1 MRLLN
6 LGLETLTDALS
17 NSGAVNSGRHDHR
30 AGEGAM
36 ARGGRGVFKR
46 LTRWRPTSQYQQRYS
61 DSSNPSCGGEVMERE
76 RKPRREGAETKIG
89 RWRSGRKATAGSH
102 GGEEWH
108 EYYCFF
114 RGENPR
120 SSSRCTSGSPGIGGY
135 EGGFNA
141 ATERKGSE
149 GPLHIS
155 SVVLYPL
162 IRCTPC
168 NSLALLLLLFRQGIS
183 GRFQRMAVRDLMA

>member
-1 MRLLN
+1 
-6 LGLETLTDALS
+6 
-17 NSGAVNSGRHDHR
+17 
-30 AGEGAM
+30 
-36 ARGGRGVFKR
+36 
-46 LTRWRPTSQYQQRYS
+46 
-61 DSSNPSCGGEVMERE
+61 MERE

-89 RWRSGRKATAGSH
+89 RSRCAGKATAGSR

-120 SSSRCTSGSPGIGGY
+120 SSSRCTSGSQGIGGY

-149 GPLHIS
+149 GQASHFLS
-155 SVVLYPL
+155 SSRTEWPL

-168 NSLALLLLLFRQGIS
+168 NSLALLLLLFITESKIS
-183 GRFQRMAVRDLMA
+183 GGFQRKAGGAVFLA